1 MIDLIKLI
9 VNIMNKKRILGVFK
23 TLLSITKINIIIIY
37 SKIINKKIIFFYHPK
52 KLLTLN
58 NVYYLNELFSD
69 FSNEYVI
76 IYGHEVD
83 SYKNDNYFFILQGFL
98 FKYIFNVDIFF
109 SVNVCDK
116 FTNKSIKI
124 YMHHD
129 VSTAPLVDIKK
140 EKELQ
145 IRLLN
150 YDYIFVP
157 ERKSQLM
164 FQNLFLEENIK
175 NKKKPNIISV
185 GYCKLDYLIKRIEMN
200 KNLEKYIVIAP
211 SDYRHVEELT
221 IYHDLKNIIKILL
234 NNTQYKIVFRPYP
247 GNKNTNKVLEI
258 KNYFL
263 NEENFIFDIS
273 DNYLNI
279 YSNSACLITDISGTA
294 FTFAYATGK
303 PVIFFSKMENSLK
316 EMGFLKLD
324 YFNDRKKIGTIA
336 ESPESI
342 LNHIK
347 ELTELKNRI
356 KDSNKILLN
365 QIDYLGKSKERIKN
379 LIDEIVTKNYKVIN

>member
-1 MIDLIKLI
+1 M
-9 VNIMNKKRILGVFK
+9 KKTKILSLFK
-23 TLLSITKINIIIIY
+23 TLLSIVKINIIIIY

-58 NVYYLNELFSD
+58 NVYYLDELFSD
-69 FSNEYVI
+69 FSKEYVV

-83 SYKNDNYFFILQGFL
+83 NYKNDNYYFILQSFL
-98 FKYIFNVDIFF
+98 FELILNVDIFF

-157 ERKSQLM
+157 EKKSQLM
-164 FQNLFLEENIK
+164 FKNLFSEDLSDL
-175 NKKKPNIISV
+175 KKKPSIISV
-185 GYCKLDYLIKRIEMN
+185 GYCKLDYLIKRIEKS

-211 SDYRHVEELT
+211 SDYRHVDELT
-221 IYHDLKNIIKILL
+221 IYDDLKDIIKILL
-234 NNTQYKIVFRPYP
+234 INTHYKIVFRPYP

-258 KNYFL
+258 KNYFS
-263 NEENFIFDIS
+263 NKENFIFDVS

-316 EMGFLKLD
+316 ELGFLKLD
-324 YFNDRKKIGTIA
+324 YFNDRKKIGAIA

-342 LNHIK
+342 LVNIK
-347 ELTELKNRI
+347 KLAELKNKI
-356 KDSNKILLN
+356 KDSNKILLDQMN
-365 QIDYLGKSKERIKN
+365 YLGKSKERVKN
-379 LIDEIVTKNYKVIN
+379 LIDEIVTKNFKVIK